1 MRKKVTKP
9 RLPYG
14 RFIFMGFVIFC
25 VAVLAWDVSQ
35 NGFSAAWGA
44 LPAGD
49 IEDIFEPEDENA
61 INPASKAEDDATD
74 VTTANPAAGENSAA
88 EFATLRLEREQA
100 RAEELAL
107 LDKIIADENSSPA
120 ILEDAENR
128 RLEIASDV
136 ENEIMA
142 ESILAAKGYGETVV
156 MLGASQATVIIDLEI
171 DEKDAAVIAEIVDKA
186 SGCGFENV
194 VIVNR

>member
-1 MRKKVTKP
+1 MRKKITKTK
-9 RLPYG
+9 LPYG
-14 RFIFMGFVIFC
+14 RFIFLGFIIFC
-25 VAVLAWDVSQ
+25 IAVLAWDVSQ

-49 IEDIFEPEDENA
+49 VEDIPEPQEEDTTPLTSNQEESTGDA
-61 INPASKAEDDATD
+61 VEKDDAA
-74 VTTANPAAGENSAA
+74 AN
-88 EFATLRLEREQA
+88 FATLRMEREQA

-120 ILEDAENR
+120 VLEDAETR
-128 RLEIASDV
+128 RIQIASDI

-142 ESILAAKGYGETVV
+142 ESILTAKGYGETVV
-156 MLGASQATVIIDLEI
+156 MLGASQATVIVDLKI
-171 DEKDAAVIAEIVDKA
+171 DENDVVVIAEIVDKA

-194 VIVNR
+194 VIVNRQVF